1 MSERD
6 QAIPLDIDQILLRGS
21 SLRNTEYI
29 YGIALYTGHDT
40 KIMQNSSKSR
50 SKHSKIELAMNR
62 YIVLSIL
69 IQVSVCLFAATYTV
83 IWQNIGDRASSIYYL
98 GLEYETTNNIAVDI
112 MVNFFKWFLIMMN
125 FVSISLLVSLE
136 MVKFI

>member
-83 IWQNIGDRASSIYYL
+83 IWQNIGD
-98 GLEYETTNNIAVDI
+98 
-112 MVNFFKWFLIMMN
+112 
-125 FVSISLLVSLE
+125 
-136 MVKFI
+136 